1 MSDLVRLSTN
11 KLLVY
16 SLVRDHFWP
25 AKPNRYQQMALNHR
39 QIISL
44 TPHSKPYNIAN
55 GGGLSVRVTPTG
67 GKQWRLAYRFGGKQ
81 KEMALGSFPAIGLAE
96 ARDLRT
102 QAKTHLENGI
112 DPIDHAK
119 RLERQ
124 KKVDAASTF
133 GHVADE
139 LIAKCIKEGLADATL
154 TKKRWFLS
162 LVEKDLSQQS
172 ISQIKASDVLEPL
185 RRIEAQGNY
194 ETARRLRA
202 FISQV
207 FRYAIAT
214 SRAENDP
221 TYGLRGALITP
232 KVEHRAAIID
242 QDGFSALVRA
252 IWAFEGSNPSTRAGL
267 KLMALLYPRP
277 GELRLARWVEFDLVK
292 GTWTIPASRAKMRRA
307 HIKPLSKTALEVLEQ
322 QRQYVGG
329 EGFVF
334 PSELSR
340 GKPISEN
347 TLNGALRRK
356 GFSKEEMTAHGFRA
370 SASSLLNESGQFNA
384 DAIEAELAHV
394 GADQVR
400 KAYHR
405 ATYWDERVR
414 MAEWWGNFVTG

>member
-1 MSDLVRLSTN
+1 MST
-11 KLLVY
+11 
-16 SLVRDHFWP
+16 
-25 AKPNRYQQMALNHR
+25 NRYQQMPLNDR
-39 QIISL
+39 QIKSL
-44 TPHSKPYNIAN
+44 TGRDKPYKLAD
-55 GGGLSVRVTPTG
+55 GGGLSVRVPPTG
-67 GKQWRLAYRFGGKQ
+67 AKQWRLAYRFDGKQ
-81 KEMALGSFPAIGLAE
+81 KEIALGSYPAISLAD
-96 ARDLRT
+96 ARELR
-102 QAKTHLENGI
+102 AKAKAHLASGI

-119 RLERQ
+119 EIERQ
-124 KKVDAASTF
+124 KKVSAASTF

-139 LIAKCIKEGLADATL
+139 LIAKSIKEGLASATL

-162 LVEKDLSQQS
+162 LIAKDLSHRP
-172 ISQIKASDVLEPL
+172 ISDIRASDVLEPL
-185 RRIEAQGNY
+185 RRVEAQGNY

-202 FISQV
+202 FVSQV

-242 QDGFSALVRA
+242 PEGFAALIRT

-277 GELRLARWVEFDLVK
+277 GELRLAKWDEFDLVK
-292 GTWTIPASRAKMRRA
+292 GTWTIPASRTKMRRT
-307 HIKPLSKTALEVLEQ
+307 HIKPLSKAALDVLQQ

-340 GKPISEN
+340 GRPISEN
-347 TLNGALRRK
+347 TLNGALRRM
-356 GFSKEEMTAHGFRA
+356 GFSKDEMTAHGFRA
-370 SASSLLNESGQFNA
+370 SASSLLNESGQFNS

-405 ATYWDERVR
+405 ATYWDERVK
-414 MAEWWGNFVTG
+414 MAEWWGELVLSAK

>member
-1 MSDLVRLSTN
+1 MPLNDKQIR
-11 KLLVY
+11 
-16 SLVRDHFWP
+16 SLKGRD
-25 AKPNRYQQMALNHR
+25 
-39 QIISL
+39 
-44 TPHSKPYNIAN
+44 KPYKLAD
-55 GGGLSVRVTPTG
+55 GGGLSVRVPPNG
-67 GKQWRLAYRFGGKQ
+67 AKQWRLAYRFDGKQ
-81 KEMALGSFPAIGLAE
+81 KEIALGSYPAISLAD
-96 ARDLRT
+96 ARELR
-102 QAKTHLENGI
+102 AKAKSHLASGI

-119 RLERQ
+119 ELERQ
-124 KKVDAASTF
+124 KKVRAASTF
-133 GHVADE
+133 GHVAEE
-139 LIAKCIKEGLADATL
+139 LIAKCVKEGLASATL

-162 LVEKDLSQQS
+162 LIAKDLSHRP
-172 ISQIKASDVLEPL
+172 ICDIRASDVLEPL
-185 RRIEAQGNY
+185 RRVEAQGNY

-202 FISQV
+202 FVSQV

-242 QDGFSALVRA
+242 LEGYSALIRT

-267 KLMALLYPRP
+267 KLMALLYSRP
-277 GELRLARWVEFDLVK
+277 GELRLAKWEEFDLVK
-292 GTWTIPASRAKMRRA
+292 GTWTIPASRTKMRRV
-307 HIKPLSKTALEVLEQ
+307 HIKPLSKVALNVLQQ

-334 PSELSR
+334 PSELSK

-347 TLNGALRRK
+347 TLNGALRRMAYA
-356 GFSKEEMTAHGFRA
+356 KEEMTAHGFRA
-370 SASSLLNESGQFNA
+370 SASSLLNESGQWNA

-405 ATYWDERVR
+405 ATYWEERVR
-414 MAEWWGNFVTG
+414 MAEWWASEIERFATNDI

>member
-1 MSDLVRLSTN
+1 M
-11 KLLVY
+11 
-16 SLVRDHFWP
+16 P
-25 AKPNRYQQMALNHR
+25 LNDR
-39 QIISL
+39 QIKSL
-44 TPHSKPYNIAN
+44 TGRDKPYKLAD
-55 GGGLSVRVTPTG
+55 GGGLSVRVPPTG
-67 GKQWRLAYRFGGKQ
+67 AKQWRLAYRFDGKQ
-81 KEMALGSFPAIGLAE
+81 KEIALGSYPAISLAD

-102 QAKTHLENGI
+102 KAKAQLASGI

-119 RLERQ
+119 EITRQ
-124 KKVDAASTF
+124 KKVSAASTF
-133 GHVADE
+133 GHVAE
-139 LIAKCIKEGLADATL
+139 EVIAKSIKEGLAYATL

-162 LVEKDLSQQS
+162 LIAKDLSHRP
-172 ISQIKASDVLEPL
+172 ISDIRASDVLEPL
-185 RRIEAQGNY
+185 RRVEAQGNY

-202 FISQV
+202 FVSQV

-242 QDGFSALVRA
+242 LEGYSALIRT

-277 GELRLARWVEFDLVK
+277 GELRLAKWDEFDLIK
-292 GTWTIPASRAKMRRA
+292 GTWTIPASRTKMRRV
-307 HIKPLSKTALEVLEQ
+307 HTKPLSKSALDVLQQ

-347 TLNGALRRK
+347 TLNGALRRM
-356 GFSKEEMTAHGFRA
+356 GFAKEEMTAHGFRA
-370 SASSLLNESGQFNA
+370 SASSILNESGQFNS
-384 DAIEAELAHV
+384 DAIEAELAHA

-405 ATYWDERVR
+405 ATYWDERVK
-414 MAEWWGNFVTG
+414 MAEWWGHFVLRC